1 MGQYLC
7 YDEALLHAV
16 YFPTLSSVL
25 MAQPK
30 PCAMWYDPEIMAT
43 VLDTVGKPVNFI
55 LAGIVWKPRPNPTA
69 VKDFK

>member
-1 MGQYLC
+1 
-7 YDEALLHAV
+7 
-16 YFPTLSSVL
+16 
-25 MAQPK
+25 
-30 PCAMWYDPEIMAT
+30 MWYDPEIMAT